1 MFVVGV
7 AKNGSGIYY
16 PFSKRRKWTEN
27 VSKFQQHD
35 LHKSVLFHHAPVNDR
50 VRWIAV
56 TPAAFYPSNFPVWPG
71 CCGCLLSPFDY
82 DDNVFVAGAV
92 RRVGSLCRLAIRACR
107 SV

>member
-1 MFVVGV
+1 MSVVGV
-7 AKNGSGIYY
+7 AKNGSGIYH

-27 VSKFQQHD
+27 VSKLSTTYTKVCYFIT
-35 LHKSVLFHHAPVNDR
+35 PVNDR

-82 DDNVFVAGAV
+82 DDNVFVAGV